1 MFENSS
7 IMVLRAN
14 TKEDEVYKI
23 EVDVQTQNTIIAS
36 MRNALNDL
44 IAEKKQIIFDGSYKP
59 NEDEILK
66 IENYQLSDEIKDAI
80 RDPLGVPSFKKIMMF
95 FQKSRQYLLVRER
108 KMEKQKS
115 LMWFFRDLEKNN
127 IFQQNGV
134 ICFLKAT
141 LFFKRKDSEL
151 V

>member
-44 IAEKKQIIFDGSYKP
+44 IAEKKT
-59 NEDEILK
+59 
-66 IENYQLSDEIKDAI
+66 
-80 RDPLGVPSFKKIMMF
+80 
-95 FQKSRQYLLVRER
+95 
-108 KMEKQKS
+108 
-115 LMWFFRDLEKNN
+115 NN
-127 IFQQNGV
+127 I
-134 ICFLKAT
+134 
-141 LFFKRKDSEL
+141 
-151 V
+151 

>member
-23 EVDVQTQNTIIAS
+23 EVDAQTKNTIIAS
-36 MRNALNDL
+36 MENALNDL
-44 IAEKKQIIFDGSYKP
+44 IAEKTQIIFDGSYKP

-80 RDPLGVPSFKKIMMF
+80 RDPLGVPSFKKDNDVF
-95 FQKSRQYLLVRER
+95 PESRQYLLVRER
-108 KMEKQKS
+108 KMEKQKC

-127 IFQQNGV
+127 TFQQNGV
-134 ICFLKAT
+134 IFFLKT
-141 LFFKRKDSEL
+141 ILFFKRKDSEL

>member
-23 EVDVQTQNTIIAS
+23 EVDAQTQNTIIAS

-44 IAEKKQIIFDGSYKP
+44 IAEKTQIIFDGSYKP

-80 RDPLGVPSFKKIMMF
+80 RDPLGVPSFKKDNDVFPEIKAIF
-95 FQKSRQYLLVRER
+95 VGERTEDGETEKFNVVFQRFRKEQYISTKWCNL
-108 KMEKQKS
+108 
-115 LMWFFRDLEKNN
+115 
-127 IFQQNGV
+127 
-134 ICFLKAT
+134 FLKII